1 MTDYQTVHRSIEASQ
16 VLDNQAYK
24 DAMQSVKDQVVQQ
37 WKDCPVR
44 DVEGQRLLL
53 QLAKISEKFE
63 ATLAGM
69 IEAGKFAQHK
79 IDLDAMRDESK
90 ARQMLRRVM

>member
-1 MTDYQTVHRSIEASQ
+1 MTDYQTVQCSIEASQ

-24 DAMQSVKDQVVQQ
+24 DAMQSVKDQVIQQ
-37 WKDCPVR
+37 WKDCPIR

-53 QLAKISEKFE
+53 QLAKIAEKFE
-63 ATLAGM
+63 ATLVGM

-90 ARQMLRRVM
+90 ARKMLRRVM

>member
-1 MTDYQTVHRSIEASQ
+1 MTDYQTVQRSTEASQ

-24 DAMQSVKDQVVQQ
+24 DAMQSVKDQVIQQ
-37 WKDCPVR
+37 WKDCPIR

-53 QLAKISEKFE
+53 QLAKIAEKFE
-63 ATLAGM
+63 ATLMGM

-79 IDLDAMRDESK
+79 IDIAAMRDESR
-90 ARQMLRRVM
+90 ARKMLRRVM